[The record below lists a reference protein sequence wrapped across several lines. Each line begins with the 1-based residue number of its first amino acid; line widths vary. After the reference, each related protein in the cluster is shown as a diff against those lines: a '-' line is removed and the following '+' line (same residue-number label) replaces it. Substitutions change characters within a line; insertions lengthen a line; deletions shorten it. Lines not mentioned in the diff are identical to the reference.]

1 MIETKRSKNN
11 VNVYIDGRLD
21 LHLDVNNGIY
31 TAVNDHVRIS
41 AKIEY
46 PGEDL
51 VKFSNVSLRKMNS
64 RGKMVK
70 NTSQKWIKHYTSW
83 LEYVCKEY
91 GLL

>member
-1 MIETKRSKNN
+1 MEEIKRSKNN
-11 VNVYIDGRLD
+11 VNVYIDGRLS
-21 LHLDVNNGIY
+21 LHLDANNGIY

-46 PGEDL
+46 LGENMI
-51 VKFSNVSLRKMNS
+51 KFSDVSLRKMNG

-70 NTSQKWIKHYTSW
+70 NTSEKWIRHYTSW

-91 GLL
+91 GIL